1 MAKLSENPLSKLLE
15 FVNHLDNKKIWHQLW
30 HFRESIA
37 VAVVVP
43 GERWEVE
50 FFEDGHVE
58 VERFASLGVDTYDD
72 EQLEALISE
81 YGDDTNPK

>member
-1 MAKLSENPLSKLLE
+1 MAKSPENLLSKLLK
-15 FVNHLDNKKIWHQLW
+15 FLDHLDDKKIWHQLQ

-58 VERFASLGVDTYDD
+58 VERFTSLGVDTYDD

-81 YGDDTNPK
+81 YGDESK